1 MKTSTDK
8 FADMMLESDKQSTS
22 ANRLD
27 QVADMVADMEKKLT
41 AKIDEANKQLV
52 DKLESYQQVS
62 ETVDEVINEE
72 KENMNYEDNGREDLS
87 SEE

>member
-62 ETVDEVINEE
+62 ETVDEVISEE

>member
-1 MKTSTDK
+1 
-8 FADMMLESDKQSTS
+8 MLESDKQSTS

>member
-1 MKTSTDK
+1 
-8 FADMMLESDKQSTS
+8 MLESDKQSTS

-62 ETVDEVINEE
+62 ETVDEVISEE
-72 KENMNYEDNGREDLS
+72 KENMNNEDNGREDLS

>member
-1 MKTSTDK
+1 
-8 FADMMLESDKQSTS
+8 MLESDKQSTS

-62 ETVDEVINEE
+62 ETVDEVISEE